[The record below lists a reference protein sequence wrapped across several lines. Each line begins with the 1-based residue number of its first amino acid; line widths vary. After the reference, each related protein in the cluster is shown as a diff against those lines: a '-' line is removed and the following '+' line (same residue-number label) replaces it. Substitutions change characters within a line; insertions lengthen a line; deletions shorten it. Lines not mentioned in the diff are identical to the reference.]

1 MNPSEK
7 DNSSEKNND
16 GKINI
21 NLIEPSNNEHIEIY
35 TPTSKINQNLDENKN
50 DK

>member
-1 MNPSEK
+1 MNSSEK
-7 DNSSEKNND
+7 DSSSEKNND

-50 DK
+50 YK